1 MSAETVESGA
11 SAAPRKG
18 VSILFGLTLLGLL
31 LFLWLLLGFATNS
44 FWTPNNISNLLRQ
57 GAMTAILAVGQTFV
71 IITAGIDLSVGA
83 VVGFTSVIVAWLLAA
98 GVPLWIAIILTLA
111 FGVLIGAFHA
121 FGIVRMGLPPF
132 IITLATL
139 TSLRGIG
146 LLITNGSTISITN
159 EAFTNFSRADFLGVP
174 SLFWMVIVV
183 AIPAYVFL
191 HLSRF
196 GRYLFAVGSNSEAAR
211 LSGVNVH
218 RTIYLAYI
226 LSSTCAAFVGLLL
239 ASRIGI
245 GNATQAEGWEL
256 QAIASSV
263 IGGTSLFGAVGSVH
277 GPLLGAFILATINNG
292 ANLLNV
298 NSFWQRIIT
307 GALIIVIVY
316 FDQLR
321 RRSAARRRRTRENC
335 HESRALPTTRSAGG
349 RRSHANRNRA
359 GRLGPPCRQP
369 CRHLRHGLP
378 YLRRQTSVP
387 RISAGHGPR
396 DLGDGDFWRARDDD
410 SARHAG
416 RGQPLSLLWR
426 LYCLPKGQT
435 ELLHGH
441 QGSRRPYRR
450 CVLRGD
456 RRAGG

>member
-1 MSAETVESGA
+1 MSVETPTET
-11 SAAPRKG
+11 APVPKKG
-18 VSILFGLTLLGLL
+18 MNVLFGLILLGLL
-31 LFLWLLLGFATNS
+31 LLLWLLLAIFTNS

-83 VVGFTSVIVAWLLAA
+83 VVGFSSVTIAWLLQA
-98 GVPLWIAIILTLA
+98 GVPLWPAMALTLLV
-111 FGVLIGAFHA
+111 GVAIGAFHA
-121 FGIVRMGLPPF
+121 FGIVRMGLPAF

-146 LLITNGSTISITN
+146 LLITNGSTISISN
-159 EAFTNFSRADFLGVP
+159 DSFTDFSRADFLGVP
-174 SLFWMVIVV
+174 SLFWMVLVV
-183 AIPAYVFL
+183 AIPAYIFL
-191 HLSRF
+191 HLSRW

-211 LSGVNVH
+211 LSGVNVN

-277 GPLLGAFILATINNG
+277 GPLIGAFILATINNG

-307 GALIIVIVY
+307 GALIIIIVY
-316 FDQLR
+316 IDQLR
-321 RRSAARRRRTRENC
+321 RRGAR
-335 HESRALPTTRSAGG
+335 
-349 RRSHANRNRA
+349 
-359 GRLGPPCRQP
+359 
-369 CRHLRHGLP
+369 
-378 YLRRQTSVP
+378 
-387 RISAGHGPR
+387 
-396 DLGDGDFWRARDDD
+396 
-410 SARHAG
+410 
-416 RGQPLSLLWR
+416 
-426 LYCLPKGQT
+426 
-435 ELLHGH
+435 
-441 QGSRRPYRR
+441 
-450 CVLRGD
+450 
-456 RRAGG
+456 

>member
-1 MSAETVESGA
+1 MSVETTTES
-11 SAAPRKG
+11 APAPKRG
-18 VSILFGLTLLGLL
+18 TNILLGLTLLGLL
-31 LFLWLLLGFATNS
+31 LALWLALGLATHA

-83 VVGFTSVIVAWLLAA
+83 IVGFTSVIVAWLLQA
-98 GVPLWIAIILTLA
+98 GVPLWAAIVLTLLI
-111 FGVLIGAFHA
+111 GVAIGAFHG
-121 FGIVRMGLPPF
+121 FGIVHMGLPPF

-146 LLITNGSTISITN
+146 LLITNGSTISISH
-159 EAFTNFSRADFLGVP
+159 EGFTDFSRADFLGVP
-174 SLFWMVIVV
+174 SLFWMVVLV
-183 AIPAYVFL
+183 AIPAFVFL

-196 GRYLFAVGSNSEAAR
+196 GRYLFAVGSNKEAAR
-211 LSGVNVH
+211 LSGVNVD

-226 LSSTCAAFVGLLL
+226 LSATCAAFVGLLL

-263 IGGTSLFGAVGSVH
+263 IGGTSLFGAVGSIH

-307 GALIIVIVY
+307 GLLIIVIVY

-321 RRSAARRRRTRENC
+321 RR
-335 HESRALPTTRSAGG
+335 
-349 RRSHANRNRA
+349 
-359 GRLGPPCRQP
+359 
-369 CRHLRHGLP
+369 
-378 YLRRQTSVP
+378 
-387 RISAGHGPR
+387 
-396 DLGDGDFWRARDDD
+396 
-410 SARHAG
+410 
-416 RGQPLSLLWR
+416 
-426 LYCLPKGQT
+426 
-435 ELLHGH
+435 
-441 QGSRRPYRR
+441 GSR
-450 CVLRGD
+450 
-456 RRAGG
+456 